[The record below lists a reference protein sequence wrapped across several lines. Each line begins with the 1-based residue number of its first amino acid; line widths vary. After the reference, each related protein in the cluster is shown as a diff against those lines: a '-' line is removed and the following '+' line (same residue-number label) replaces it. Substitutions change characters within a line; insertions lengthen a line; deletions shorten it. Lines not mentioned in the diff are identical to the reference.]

1 MATEGSTALL
11 KWSDYNKERVKQL
24 SAELME
30 RSRATYDRI
39 GSLAPSDVTY
49 ENTLKASLY
58 IVFIDDS
65 IALITFMIRLECA
78 HAPKQ
83 IYIFIAFLP
92 QSKICFCNTFNK

>member
-1 MATEGSTALL
+1 MANEGSTALL
-11 KWSDYNKERVKQL
+11 KWSDFNKERVKQL

-39 GSLAPSDVTY
+39 GSLAPTDVTY

-65 IALITFMIRLECA
+65 KYSLNYINPARTCA
-78 HAPKQ
+78 RPKT
-83 IYIFIAFLP
+83 YIFIAFLP
-92 QSKICFCNTFNK
+92 QNKICFCNTFNK